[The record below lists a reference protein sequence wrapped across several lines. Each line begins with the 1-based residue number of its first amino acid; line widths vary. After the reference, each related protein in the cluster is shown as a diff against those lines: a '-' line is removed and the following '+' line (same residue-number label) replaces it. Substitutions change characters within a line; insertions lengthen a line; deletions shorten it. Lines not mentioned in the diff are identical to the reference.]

1 MTSLCILTKHT
12 YICMQMIQVF
22 TNHLI
27 TLHLEH
33 DLNLDLS
40 IVNTWCI
47 QNRLVINEN
56 KTNAM
61 IICSFQKRRTLPHHN
76 INVQINGINIANVD
90 SDKILGVYLDNNLLM
105 NVHIDH
111 ICTKLSRL
119 LGLLYRIRGCLSI
132 EAKILFYNSYVQ
144 PCFDYCVTTWGF
156 CSNTHISRFSRLQK
170 RFARVILN
178 NYTSPSLNLFTRLNW
193 LNVMERIEFSTSV
206 LVFKCLNN
214 LAPEI
219 LQSLFQPCGSLHNY
233 LYAMLALIL
242 KFQSPELKLYENPLV
257 IWVV

>member
-1 MTSLCILTKHT
+1 
-12 YICMQMIQVF
+12 MI
-22 TNHLI
+22 
-27 TLHLEH
+27 E
-33 DLNLDLS
+33 LS

-47 QNRLVINEN
+47 QNRLVINEK

-76 INVQINGINIANVD
+76 LNVQINGINMANVD
-90 SDKILGVYLDNNLLM
+90 RDKILGVYLDNNLLM
-105 NVHIDH
+105 NVHIYH
-111 ICTKLSRL
+111 ICTKLTRL

-144 PCFDYCVTTWGF
+144 PCFDFCVTTCGF
-156 CSNTHISRFSRLQK
+156 CSNTHISCLTRWQK

-178 NYTSPSLNLFTRLNW
+178 ICTSPSLNLFTQLNW
-193 LNVMERIEFSTSV
+193 LNVKDRIEFSTAV

-214 LAPEI
+214 LSPEI
-219 LQSLFQPCGSLHNY
+219 LQSYSSLVVVFIIT
-233 LYAMLALIL
+233 LYEMLAFAL